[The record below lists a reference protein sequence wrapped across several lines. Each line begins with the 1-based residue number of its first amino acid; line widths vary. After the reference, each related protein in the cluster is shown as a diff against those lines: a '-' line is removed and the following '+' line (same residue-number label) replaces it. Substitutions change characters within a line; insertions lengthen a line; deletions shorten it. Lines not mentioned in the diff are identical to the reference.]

1 MGKDSNRQDIIEL
14 WGRAFKRSKNGLD
27 EEQVVS
33 FVNELISQR
42 DTLVQRQQHI
52 ELLNQLAERTVA
64 AADDMAKQAKHDAI
78 DQAKTEVDRAEAE
91 AKAMVAKIEEQAQQ
105 IVEATSA
112 EVMAIVKQCGE
123 LLSQPE
129 SLRQQ
134 ITASAS
140 ELEPMLSQPEKQASP
155 APIEEGGNVT
165 LGTVSEAHPEV
176 TDGLPAKAPEQIQT
190 WDQANTSELEK
201 EVPVSPQNQETTDY
215 EGEVE
220 LEILP
225 QADKSKM
232 LEIMS
237 HLNGLPEV
245 RTTELIPIAKRSLID
260 VYLRRPIRLLE
271 TLSTLPQVS
280 QVIEVTNGETTDTTE
295 AAHDP
300 GKPRKIQLTLA
311 ENSVLYESRERLNA
325 EVSHVLSPGKRNY
338 GN

>member
-78 DQAKTEVDRAEAE
+78 DQTKTEVDRAEAE

-105 IVEATSA
+105 IVEVTRA

-129 SLRQQ
+129 RLRQQ
-134 ITASAS
+134 ITAPAS
-140 ELEPMLSQPEKQASP
+140 ESEPMLSQPEKQASP

-176 TDGLPAKAPEQIQT
+176 TDGLPAKAPEQIQIG
-190 WDQANTSELEK
+190 DQANTSELEK

-237 HLNGLPEV
+237 HLNRLPEV

-260 VYLRRPIRLLE
+260 VYLRRPIHLLE
-271 TLSTLPQVS
+271 SLITLPQVS
-280 QVIEVTNGETTDTTE
+280 
-295 AAHDP
+295 
-300 GKPRKIQLTLA
+300 KIQP
-311 ENSVLYESRERLNA
+311 N
-325 EVSHVLSPGKRNY
+325 PPD
-338 GN
+338 